1 MIYEKRPDW
10 DAEKYLADTRKLICR
25 EREYLI
31 NALKETGKDNI
42 RIYDSVANYILF
54 YTELPLYELLLKKQI
69 LIRNCENYRG
79 LSKGYY
85 RIAVRGQA
93 ENERLISALREVTE
107 K

>member
-1 MIYEKRPDW
+1 MRMEK
-10 DAEKYLADTRKLICR
+10 KMR
-25 EREYLI
+25 EF
-31 NALKETGKDNI
+31 GI
-42 RIYDSVANYILF
+42 RFIPTKANFFLLYSESSLF
-54 YTELPLYELLLKKQI
+54 ERLLEQGI

>member
-1 MIYEKRPDW
+1 MELIGICSDGRMRCSKRNG
-10 DAEKYLADTRKLICR
+10 KLI
-25 EREYLI
+25 
-31 NALKETGKDNI
+31 KEQRSILTKELASLGFRVYPSRAD
-42 RIYDSVANYILF
+42 YILF